1 MPNVTHRWI
10 WFMVLSVLLCTRS
23 TLVMA
28 MQFGGAYQTNYLAAN
43 NDLAANSALDA
54 RSDASNISTMSAV
67 TTANTA
73 QATTLATGLAT
84 MPACHQWQMAAGID
98 TGPHSFYHDALPDS
112 DSNTLAVSAADSAP
126 DHHCCILFGA
136 LPSASWP
143 SWSPAMMAAIA
154 QRLPSMHGIH
164 VHALLR
170 PPILSL
176 SI

>member
-1 MPNVTHRWI
+1 MPNVAHRWI
-10 WFMVLSVLLCTRS
+10 WFMLLSVLLCTRS

-28 MQFGGAYQTNYLAAN
+28 MQFGGAYQTH
-43 NDLAANSALDA
+43 DLATNSARDA
-54 RSDASNISTMSAV
+54 RSDATNISTMAAA
-67 TTANTA
+67 TTVNTL

-84 MPACHQWQMAAGID
+84 MPACHQWQMAAGTD
-98 TGPHSFYHDALPDS
+98 TGPHTSHNAHNKALSNS
-112 DSNTLAVSAADSAP
+112 DSNALAATAVDGAP

-143 SWSPAMMAAIA
+143 SWSPAVMAAIA

-164 VHALLR
+164 LHALLR
-170 PPILSL
+170 PPILSF